1 VSSGDGAGP
10 AHEFPV
16 EASER
21 LYAGRVM
28 ALRSDR
34 VVMPGGRVAT
44 REIVEHP
51 GAVAVAALDADDRL
65 MMIHQYRHAVRRR
78 LWELPAGLLDV
89 AGEDPLAAA
98 RRELVEEAGLAA
110 EHWSVLLDIVPSPGF
125 SDESIR
131 VYLAR
136 GVSEVGRP
144 AGGDVETRRP
154 TWPCAGCRCPS
165 PSAWCWPARSS
176 TRRRWPRARRARP
189 GGDAAGGRRSTRR
202 GRTGPRVSPRATV
215 PSLGSGACASD
226 CSSPRAGG
234 TTSSGSTPRT
244 SGA

>member
-1 VSSGDGAGP
+1 MTGSRHD
-10 AHEFPV
+10 FPV
-16 EASER
+16 EASEE
-21 LYAGRVM
+21 LYTGRVM

-51 GAVAVAALDADDRL
+51 GAVAVAALDADDRI

-98 RRELVEEAGLAA
+98 QRELVEEAGITA
-110 EHWSVLLDIVPSPGF
+110 EQWSVLLDIVPSPGF

-136 GVSEVGRP
+136 GVTDVGRP
-144 AGGDVETRRP
+144 VGGDDEESDLAVRWVSMPVAVRMVL
-154 TWPCAGCRCPS
+154 AGTVVNATTVAAVLAAHVLAATP
-165 PSAWCWPARSS
+165 
-176 TRRRWPRARRARP
+176 
-189 GGDAAGGRRSTRR
+189 AGGRPLDAPWPDRPTRFAARADRSAAR
-202 GRTGPRVSPRATV
+202 
-215 PSLGSGACASD
+215 
-226 CSSPRAGG
+226 
-234 TTSSGSTPRT
+234 
-244 SGA
+244 

>member
-1 VSSGDGAGP
+1 MSSGDGAGP
-10 AHEFPV
+10 RHEFPV

-144 AGGDVETRRP
+144 AGGDDEEADLAVRWVSLPVAVRMVL
-154 TWPCAGCRCPS
+154 AGTIVNATTVAAVLAAHVLAATP
-165 PSAWCWPARSS
+165 
-176 TRRRWPRARRARP
+176 
-189 GGDAAGGRRSTRR
+189 AGGRALDAPWPDRPTRFASR
-202 GRTGPRVSPRATV
+202 R
-215 PSLGSGACASD
+215 PS
-226 CSSPRAGG
+226 R
-234 TTSSGSTPRT
+234 R
-244 SGA
+244 

>member
-1 VSSGDGAGP
+1 MSGARHD
-10 AHEFPV
+10 FPV
-16 EASER
+16 ESSEQ

-34 VVMPGGRVAT
+34 VMMPGGRVAT

-51 GAVAVAALDADDRL
+51 GAVAIAALDADDRI

-98 RRELVEEAGLAA
+98 QRELAEEAGLAA
-110 EHWSVLLDIVPSPGF
+110 QDWSVLLDIVPSPGF

-136 GVSEVGRP
+136 GTTDVGRP
-144 AGGDVETRRP
+144 AGGDDEEADLVVRWVSMPVAVRMVL
-154 TWPCAGCRCPS
+154 AGTIVNATTVAAVLAAHVLAPH
-165 PSAWCWPARSS
+165 P
-176 TRRRWPRARRARP
+176 
-189 GGDAAGGRRSTRR
+189 AGGRPLDAPWPDRPVRFPAR
-202 GRTGPRVSPRATV
+202 GA
-215 PSLGSGACASD
+215 
-226 CSSPRAGG
+226 
-234 TTSSGSTPRT
+234 
-244 SGA
+244 